1 MKRSQVRTIS
11 ARIKDSIVKQL
22 TEVAEETERTMSF
35 HIEKAL
41 QLYLS
46 EYADLQIALD
56 RLNDPTDRIITF
68 EEMEEQVG
76 LHNHL

>member
-1 MKRSQVRTIS
+1 MKRSQVQTIS

>member
-76 LHNHL
+76 LHNHH